1 MDVSRHY
8 NKHRPRNQSSNELVG
23 IRSYHNFVKAC
34 LITEAVAL
42 CGTTDRYLDM
52 CCGNGGDIG
61 KLVHH
66 GIKQYFGIDIANMAV
81 ERAVQRLSE
90 QEFVQGDAV
99 VFNAFS
105 ATAGHMLSNMKP
117 FDIVSCQFA
126 IHYAFQDER
135 TARTFI
141 QNVAFALRVGGSF
154 IITVP
159 DADHL
164 AKSFKHLGKKFAD
177 EHYQVHFDTMTLK
190 DGDFDDFGTAYEFS
204 FTGAVDKLKEFIV
217 KKEVL
222 VQLCHDCGM
231 RLLETRNFAEYKDR
245 EDTLRTRMAAVYHP
259 VSRIYRTYHFI
270 MDVHES

>member
-42 CGTTDRYLDM
+42 SGTTDRYLDM

-126 IHYAFQDER
+126 IHYA
-135 TARTFI
+135 
-141 QNVAFALRVGGSF
+141 
-154 IITVP
+154 
-159 DADHL
+159 
-164 AKSFKHLGKKFAD
+164 KCFKHLGKKFAD